1 MYSIEAICDALIT
14 AGSAATYCRNEE
26 EFLRCALQSA
36 GDLLDVSCSTF
47 YGASTSPLEH
57 IGNVRV
63 NQRAGG
69 DLDIPATLP
78 TSLTDYLRQQPN
90 QIIVSAEWDA
100 LETLLPAFDFN
111 SSSSLWLVVGD
122 DEKTF
127 GTLAFFDHAARRFD
141 RTQQKIGRLVSM
153 VMTLGLQL
161 HGSRHA
167 SRPAEAASYHEFSK
181 LVGGVARDLINPL
194 TAIFGYVELLK
205 VEAVTG
211 RSPHLLARMGEQI
224 EKARK
229 VVSSFSA
236 QFEWPKQGD
245 GEAGAPVPRSELQR
259 PATPAP
265 AKPELVPA
273 AAPAWQEGAVGATA
287 GARILLVQRSQAVL
301 EFQRSVLMALGV
313 EVFPAFSGN
322 EAIDLLRAKELDAI
336 ILDDE
341 LEEACT
347 SKKLVWWVR
356 ENRPELADR
365 MLLTVSRKPSAETRE
380 ILEIAML
387 PHVTKPL
394 EVLELYSRAQQVLQN
409 GRSQPLIQ

>member
-14 AGSAATYCRNEE
+14 AGSAAAYCRNEE

-69 DLDIPATLP
+69 ELDIPATLP
-78 TSLTDYLRQQPN
+78 SSLTDYLRQQPN

-141 RTQQKIGRLVSM
+141 RTQQKISRLVSM
-153 VMTLGLQL
+153 VMTLGLQV

-167 SRPAEAASYHEFSK
+167 SRPVEAASYHEFSK

-205 VEAVTG
+205 AEAITG
-211 RSPHLLARMGEQI
+211 RSPHLLARMEEQI

-229 VVSSFSA
+229 VVSSFST
-236 QFEWPKQGD
+236 QFEWPKQRE
-245 GEAGAPVPRSELQR
+245 GEPIAAIPRTEVER
-259 PATPAP
+259 PLAP
-265 AKPELVPA
+265 AVAKTEVIPA
-273 AAPAWQEGAVGATA
+273 AASAWQEGSVGPTA
-287 GARILLVQRSQAVL
+287 GARILLVQPSDAVL

-313 EVFPAFSGN
+313 QVFPASSGN
-322 EAIDLLRAKELDAI
+322 EAIDLLRAQELDAI

-341 LEEACT
+341 LEDACT

-356 ENRPELADR
+356 ENRPNLAER
-365 MLLTVSRKPSAETRE
+365 MLITVSRKPSAETRE

-409 GRSQPLIQ
+409 GRGQQLVQ